1 MEENNYT
8 LEQMRADYQQL
19 KERLENQEII
29 NDRLMRETMSGKV
42 RSMRGTVGWSIG
54 CAVFVFLMAPLIFH
68 YNPVVNA
75 SWAFTIATMLMMA
88 FCIFLDWKFNHK
100 VQGTDLSNCDMLTFS
115 KHVREM
121 KENYS
126 GWIKWAFVIIVL
138 WAGWLIAEV
147 LFNVEEKKLAIPM
160 VVGLLFGLIVG
171 GIIGYSMDRKI
182 IRTCSEIINQIES

>member
-29 NDRLMRETMSGKV
+29 NDKLMREAMGGKV
-42 RSMRGTVGWSIG
+42 RSMRGTVGWSVACG
-54 CAVFVFLMAPLIFH
+54 VFVLITAPFIFH
-68 YNPVVNA
+68 YNPLINA

-100 VQGTDLSNCDMLTFS
+100 VQGTDISNCDMLTFS

-121 KENYS
+121 KNYYA
-126 GWIKWAFVIIVL
+126 GWIKWAFVIIVF

-147 LFNVEEKKLAIPM
+147 LLHVEEKKLAIPM
-160 VVGLLFGLIVG
+160 VVGMLIGLVAGGLI
-171 GIIGYSMDRKI
+171 GYRMDRKI
-182 IRTCSEIINQIES
+182 IRTCSEIIDEIEN

>member
-29 NDRLMRETMSGKV
+29 NDRLMREAMGGKV
-42 RSMRGTVGWSIG
+42 RSMRGTVGWSVACG
-54 CAVFVFLMAPLIFH
+54 VFVFLTAPFIFH
-68 YNPVVNA
+68 YNPVIKA
-75 SWAFTIATMLMMA
+75 SWAFTIATMVMMA

-100 VQGTDLSNCDMLTFS
+100 VQNTDLSNCDMLTFS

-121 KENYS
+121 KEHYS

-147 LFNVEEKKLAIPM
+147 LLNVEEKKLALPM
-160 VVGLLFGLIVG
+160 IVGLLVGMIAG
-171 GIIGYSMDRKI
+171 GIIGYNMDRKI
-182 IRTCSEIINQIES
+182 IRTCGEIINQIEN